1 MALFGI
7 SQLKTLTPIFRAQ
20 WENPVLHITRN
31 LIFLLIDLRFSVIFR
46 RYRNKTLVEIKSS
59 KISMIKDPLRY
70 L

>member
-1 MALFGI
+1 MG
-7 SQLKTLTPIFRAQ
+7 
-20 WENPVLHITRN
+20 NPVLHITRN